1 MVEIV
6 DDYSEELGVCVT
18 PLVKL
23 DGYKTVHHE
32 TRNIVTCKFVFDVC
46 VSLFSSLIS
55 FIILS
60 KIL

>member
-18 PLVKL
+18 PSVKL

-32 TRNIVTCKFVFDVC
+32 TRNIVTCLC
-46 VSLFSSLIS
+46 SGCQ
-55 FIILS
+55 
-60 KIL
+60 